1 MKNKVV
7 KIAGVSALVLTL
19 LSFKRSKKASLSLQT
34 EALNASIKTFGF
46 LSPIQTNSVKLIT
59 DAFAQYGDGDKSKL
73 AYILATAWHE
83 SWLKPIKEIRAT
95 PGTSLYNTQNQYWST
110 GYFGRGFVQ
119 LTWQS
124 NYQKMSSWL
133 GIDLVN
139 NPDLA
144 LQPEVAA
151 KILVYGMINGS
162 FTGKKLSDY
171 ITGSYNDFYN
181 ARRVVNGLDQAQKIN
196 DLAISLT
203 QN

>member
-1 MKNKVV
+1 MKNKKV
-7 KIAGVSALVLTL
+7 IAGAILGLFAISGLAA
-19 LSFKRSKKASLSLQT
+19 SKNVSLQNQ
-34 EALNASIKTFGF
+34 AINAANNTFGF
-46 LSPIQTNSVKLIT
+46 LTSEQKNNIRLIT
-59 DAFAQYGDGDKSKL
+59 NAFSKYGDGDKSKL

-83 SWLKPIKEIRAT
+83 SWLKPIKEIRASQ
-95 PGTSLYNTQNQYWST
+95 GTSLYNTQNQYWYT
-110 GYFGRGFVQ
+110 GYYGRGFVQ

-124 NYQKMSSWL
+124 NYQKMGNWL

-144 LQPEVAA
+144 LQPDIAA

-196 DLAISLT
+196 NYAISLT
-203 QN
+203 QYA

>member
-1 MKNKVV
+1 MKNK
-7 KIAGVSALVLTL
+7 KIIAGAILGLFAISGLAA
-19 LSFKRSKKASLSLQT
+19 SKNVSLQNQ
-34 EALNASIKTFGF
+34 AINAATNTFGF
-46 LSPIQTNSVKLIT
+46 LTSEQQNNIRLIT
-59 DAFAQYGDGDKSKL
+59 NAFTKYGDGDNSKL

-83 SWLKPIKEIRAT
+83 SWLKPIKEIRAAQ
-95 PGTSLYNTQNQYWST
+95 GTSLYNTQNQYWYT
-110 GYFGRGFVQ
+110 GYYGRGFVQ

-124 NYQKMSSWL
+124 NYQKMGNWL

-144 LQPEVAA
+144 LQPDIAA

-196 DLAISLT
+196 NYAISLT
-203 QN
+203 QYA